1 MQRGRPS
8 GADLLG
14 SIHHS
19 CEWPAFSALTYRTSP
34 AMRIL
39 ELRHKPHEK
48 EIAMVYLQITLKIR
62 ADRRAAA
69 GDIYTRYKKPFL
81 TTIEGAKSKDL
92 LLRDDDV
99 QVLHGFDTAPHAN
112 AYLTS
117 SLFERDVVAA
127 LAPLLDAP
135 PDVRV
140 YTAA

>member
-1 MQRGRPS
+1 
-8 GADLLG
+8 
-14 SIHHS
+14 
-19 CEWPAFSALTYRTSP
+19 
-34 AMRIL
+34 
-39 ELRHKPHEK
+39 
-48 EIAMVYLQITLKIR
+48 MVYLQITLKIR

-69 GDIYTRYKKPFL
+69 GDIYSRYKNPFL

-112 AYLTS
+112 AYLKS
-117 SLFERDVVAA
+117 SMFEKDVVGA
-127 LAPLLDAP
+127 LGPLLDAP